1 MKKLTDLTKIGKL
14 LLVLCL
20 SFMIMSFDT
29 ELKERKVLNGKVTL
43 LLPLVF
49 TQMDESTLL
58 MKYPNTANRPTEV
71 YTNYNGSVNIAF
83 NHTANPI
90 NEHDLDQVQTAIQQ
104 QLSRTN
110 GIEMLQTEHLK
121 VNDSEFVTIEFI
133 SNAIDTKIYN
143 TMFITVLN
151 GKLLLGT
158 FNCTLNDL
166 NEWKPISKK
175 IIRSIRK

>member
-1 MKKLTDLTKIGKL
+1 MKKLTNLTKRGKL
-14 LLVLCL
+14 LIVLCL

-29 ELKERKVLNGKVTL
+29 ELKERQVLNGKITL
-43 LLPLVF
+43 LLPLDF

-58 MKYPNTANRPTEV
+58 IKYPNTANRPTEV
-71 YTNYNGSVNIAF
+71 YTNDKGSINIAF

-90 NEHDLDQVQTAIQQ
+90 SEQELNQVQEAIQQ
-104 QLSRTN
+104 QLSVTN
-110 GIEMLQTEHLK
+110 GVEILKTEKVK

-143 TMFITVLN
+143 TMFITALN

-158 FNCTLNDL
+158 FNCTINDL
-166 NEWKPISKK
+166 NEWKPISQK
-175 IIRSIRK
+175 IINSIRK